1 MKFLRYICLIILFL
15 PLAGNSQHILSG
27 NLVPNPGFEDYTT
40 CPDDISQINRAIPW
54 DPARGNNDNGSTD
67 YINTCTSNSILQ
79 QILFINQPNNGNGY
93 AGICL
98 YGNHIIGLFNNYR
111 EYAEVK
117 LKNKMLNNKNYCCK
131 FNTILSTFGG
141 IATKN
146 IGMLITKEYVSS
158 YNPLAHGE
166 MLIDSIPQ
174 IFNKNG
180 ILTDSINWT
189 EIEGLYKANGNEE
202 YITIGNFNNDNNTIW
217 IPIHIGAD
225 DASYYLIDD
234 VSVCECSF
242 DINLGADT
250 ALCESETILLNPNLP
265 NATYTWQDSS
275 HAATYEVKQ
284 PGTYWVR
291 AYVADYDITTTD
303 TIVITAKDDNICNP
317 PLTIPNIITPNG
329 DSQNDNFVIQNS
341 ETYEI
346 ALQIY
351 NRWGNII
358 YESTSYQNDFSCNNC
373 ADGVYFYVLKAKSK
387 RNGRE
392 KEYKG
397 SLTVIK

>member
-1 MKFLRYICLIILFL
+1 M
-15 PLAGNSQHILSG
+15 SG
-27 NLVPNPGFEDYTT
+27 IY
-40 CPDDISQINRAIPW
+40 
-54 DPARGNNDNGSTD
+54 
-67 YINTCTSNSILQ
+67 
-79 QILFINQPNNGNGY
+79 
-93 AGICL
+93 L
-98 YGNHIIGLFNNYR
+98 YGSWIYNNYR
-111 EYAEVK
+111 EYLLGVLSDSLK
-117 LKNKMLNNKNYCCK
+117 KNKRYCGELYTSLR
-131 FNTILSTFGG
+131 NLSKG
-141 IATKN
+141 AVEN
-146 IGMLITKEYVSS
+146 IGMYFSIDTVLKSS
-158 YNPLAHGE
+158 NLFA
-166 MLIDSIPQ
+166 LQPQ
-174 IFNKNG
+174 IENHKGIISDTVNWVKVNG
-180 ILTDSINWT
+180 SLI
-189 EIEGLYKANGNEE
+189 ANGGEKH
-202 YITIGNFNNDNNTIW
+202 ITIGNFRDNLHTNYIDL
-217 IPIHIGAD
+217 IGMPD
-225 DASYYLIDD
+225 PYYFIDD

-250 ALCESETILLNPNLP
+250 ALCESETIILMPNLP
-265 NATYTWQDSS
+265 NATYIWQDSS

-291 AYVADYDITTTD
+291 AYVADYDITSTD
-303 TIVITAKDDNICNP
+303 TIVITAGDNNICNT

-329 DSQNDNFVIQNS
+329 DSQNDNFVIQNA

>member
-15 PLAGNSQHILSG
+15 PLAGNSQHLLSG
-27 NLVPNPGFEDYTT
+27 NFVPNPSFEEYDSCPPPPCGTGSLEYCKDWFSEYGDGGSSDYYN
-40 CPDDISQINRAIPW
+40 SN
-54 DPARGNNDNGSTD
+54 
-67 YINTCTSNSILQ
+67 CTSCPTSMQ
-79 QILFINQPNNGNGY
+79 MINFQHPRSGDAF
-93 AGICL
+93 AGIL
-98 YGNHIIGLFNNYR
+98 LFVHPMPINIMR
-111 EYAEVK
+111 EYIEVK
-117 LKNKMLNNKNYCCK
+117 LTEKLYQSKMYCC
-131 FNTILSTFGG
+131 
-141 IATKN
+141 
-146 IGMLITKEYVSS
+146 EYYVSLF
-158 YNPLAHGE
+158 NPSTYAIENINMYFSKNLLLKNNTNLFA
-166 MLIDSIPQ
+166 IQPQ
-174 IFNKNG
+174 IKNNRG
-180 ILTDSINWT
+180 IVIDTINWVK
-189 EIEGLYKANGNEE
+189 INGLLYANGNEN
-202 YITIGNFNNDNNTIW
+202 YITIGNFDSSQHTNYNYVNYGVM
-217 IPIHIGAD
+217 HG
-225 DASYYLIDD
+225 YYFIDD

-250 ALCESETILLNPNLP
+250 ALCESETIILNPNLP

-291 AYVADYDITTTD
+291 AYVAEYDITSTD
-303 TIVITAKDDNICNP
+303 TIVISAGDDNICNP

-341 ETYEI
+341 ESYEI

>member
-15 PLAGNSQHILSG
+15 PLAGNSQHLLSG
-27 NLVPNPGFEDYTT
+27 NLVSNSSFEDYTS
-40 CPDDISQINRAIPW
+40 CPNIFSQICFASPW
-54 DPARGNNDNGSTD
+54 SDGKNCMGSSDYLHTCSTD
-67 YINTCTSNSILQ
+67 FFIQNNLITNS
-79 QILFINQPNNGNGY
+79 PHTGNGC
-93 AGICL
+93 AGIFL
-98 YGNHIIGLFNNYR
+98 YLNPTMFNNYR
-111 EYAEVK
+111 EYLEVK
-117 LKNKMLNNKNYCCK
+117 IKNKLVTNKKYCCN
-131 FNTILSTFGG
+131 FYTVLSSFASN
-141 IATKN
+141 IAIEN
-146 IGMLITKEYVSS
+146 IGIFISKNYVSS
-158 YNPLAHGE
+158 YNPNISGA

-174 IFNKNG
+174 INNKNG
-180 ILTDSINWT
+180 IIIDTVNWIKISGIF
-189 EIEGLYKANGNEE
+189 EAYGGEE
-202 YITIGNFNNDNNTIW
+202 YITLGNF
-217 IPIHIGAD
+217 D
-225 DASYYLIDD
+225 DDSHTNWVAIEPVFDAAYYLIDD

-242 DINLGADT
+242 DINLGADS
-250 ALCESETILLNPNLP
+250 ALCESEPIILNPNLP

-284 PGTYWVR
+284 PGIYWVR
-291 AYVADYDITTTD
+291 AYVADYDITSTD
-303 TIVITAKDDNICNP
+303 TIVISAGDDNICNP
-317 PLTIPNIITPNG
+317 PLTIPNVITPNG
-329 DSQNDNFVIQNS
+329 DSQNDNFVIQNA

>member
-1 MKFLRYICLIILFL
+1 MKFLRFICLIIIFL
-15 PLAGNSQHILSG
+15 PLSGNSQHLLSG
-27 NLVPNPGFEDYTT
+27 NLVINPSFEQYIQ
-40 CPDDISQINRAIPW
+40 CPWGMAQIPFAFPW
-54 DPARGNNDNGSTD
+54 SDCLGGGGSTD
-67 YINTCTSNSILQ
+67 YYNYCTSNSGL
-79 QILFINQPNNGNGY
+79 LGLLSNQNPRTGLGM
-93 AGICL
+93 AGFAL
-98 YGNHIIGLFNNYR
+98 YGSWIYHNYR
-111 EYAEVK
+111 EYISGELYYSLVQDK
-117 LKNKMLNNKNYCCK
+117 RYCGELYTSLGNYCK
-131 FNTILSTFGG
+131 GAVENMGMFFSADTLWNFDTIGTQPGLFST
-141 IATKN
+141 N
-146 IGMLITKEYVSS
+146 
-158 YNPLAHGE
+158 
-166 MLIDSIPQ
+166 PQ
-174 IFNKNG
+174 IENHKGIIYDTVNWVKVNG
-180 ILTDSINWT
+180 SFI
-189 EIEGLYKANGNEE
+189 ANGGEK
-202 YITIGNFNNDNNTIW
+202 YLVIGNFKDNLHTNYLEVSY
-217 IPIHIGAD
+217 GAV
-225 DASYYLIDD
+225 SPYYFIDD

-250 ALCESETILLNPNLP
+250 ALCESESIILSPNLP

-291 AYVADYDITTTD
+291 AYVAEYDITSTD
-303 TIVITAKDDNICNP
+303 TIVISAGDDNICNP

-341 ETYEI
+341 ESYEI